1 MQVEEL
7 TNRKSKMRKY
17 SLTKTVIQAKWLSDG
32 IIESNDGSIFKSFE
46 MEPLS
51 LGLFEE
57 NLEGSN
63 SDTFF
68 QKLSELISR
77 LPNSFEG
84 HVVLFRNLVPH
95 QIIGLKTTV
104 LVFEKVKKEES
115 YSHFQAVLSELKLST
130 KLLTDET
137 WKSYLST
144 IFGRKIEKNC
154 LPDVIWDKDCIRAD
168 KNTVRVLS
176 LTELPQ
182 VTWKGCL
189 QPVFES
195 MSPFTLSIKIQ
206 IPDRNK
212 IKRQL
217 ETKRRVSHALSVSS
231 SLEVKNIESNSVLNS
246 SEETLER
253 ILVSKET
260 LFEVSIG
267 LIIAGTD
274 NETQNLANDFER
286 LVSGIG
292 NAGLYPEG
300 LGSLPVIASHLPGG
314 KTLGIRKLPILSENL
329 AHILPLLHDYS
340 RSNDSST
347 LALRSRS
354 HEISN
359 LNLFSRENLNFNSFI
374 CGASGSGKSFLMNA
388 ILSSV
393 LKDEPKT
400 RLCIFDIG
408 GSYRRI
414 IEANGGVSQL
424 LTVDEAHGLL
434 ASFLRLRP
442 VNGTGFYR
450 TFIETLCGSGSH
462 ITHSHRVAIDDL
474 LRQLEGT
481 NLKLSELVKLAGKK
495 SESFY
500 QDVAHWLKPHL
511 ALDNVPVRR
520 DLQSMIGAQVNAFD
534 FKELDSDP
542 VLQRTTILLLS
553 ELLWGDLVKGTYPRT
568 LIVFDEVWRFFA
580 QSKSFLEEM
589 YRTLRKY
596 RAGIVSITQNLADYG
611 DEAFAKMIFTNSFT
625 KIFLQNG
632 AAAEFLKHTF
642 DLPDSDISRA
652 LSVTSK
658 KPVYSEFF
666 ALSPTMSQIFRLYPT
681 PEFYELANTENISM
695 RKEAN

>member
-1 MQVEEL
+1 
-7 TNRKSKMRKY
+7 MRKY
-17 SLTKTVIQAKWLSDG
+17 SLTKAILQSQWIGEGL
-32 IIESNDGSIFKSFE
+32 IEAGDGSIFKCYE

-57 NLEGSN
+57 GLDGPSAD
-63 SDTFF
+63 SFF
-68 QKLSELISR
+68 QKLSELLSR
-77 LPNSFEG
+77 LPNFFEG
-84 HVVLFRNLVPH
+84 QMILFRTKVDH
-95 QIIGLKTTV
+95 EIDGLKTC
-104 LVFEKVKKEES
+104 LIALERVKKSES
-115 YSHFQAVLSELKLST
+115 YSHFQAILAELKLSPIP
-130 KLLTDET
+130 LREDI
-137 WKSYLST
+137 WKNYLSS
-144 IFGRKIEKNC
+144 IFGGKTNSNS
-154 LPDVIWDKDCIRAD
+154 LPDVVWEKDRIRAD
-168 KNTVRVLS
+168 SETVRVLS

-195 MSPFTLSIKIQ
+195 HQPFTLSLKFN
-206 IPDRNK
+206 IPDRKK

-217 ETKRRVSHALSVSS
+217 ETKRRVSHALSVTS
-231 SLEVKNIESNSVLNS
+231 SLEVKNIESNSVLSS

-260 LFEVSIG
+260 LFEVSLG
-267 LIIAGTD
+267 LTVSGSEQ
-274 NETQNLANDFER
+274 ETSDVVNDFER
-286 LVSGIG
+286 VVSGIG

-314 KTLGIRKLPILSENL
+314 KPLGIRKLPILSENL
-329 AHILPLLHDYS
+329 AHVFPILHDYS
-340 RSNDSST
+340 RSNDSSS

-354 HEISN
+354 DEVSH
-359 LNLFSRENLNFNSFI
+359 LNLFSKENLNFNSFI

-393 LKDEPKT
+393 LKDESRT

-408 GSYRRI
+408 GSYRKI

-424 LTVDEAHGLL
+424 LTVEEAHGLI

-442 VNGTGFYR
+442 VNGSGFYR

-474 LRQLEGT
+474 LRHIEGT
-481 NLKLSELVKLAGKK
+481 HLKLSELVKRAGKNP
-495 SESFY
+495 ERFY

-511 ALDNVPVRR
+511 SLDTIPIRE
-520 DLQSMIGAQVNAFD
+520 DLQDVIGAQVTAFD
-534 FKELDSDP
+534 FKELDADP
-542 VLQRTTILLLS
+542 ILQRTTILLLS
-553 ELLWGDLVKGTYPRT
+553 ELLWGDLVKGTYSRT

-632 AAAEFLKHTF
+632 AAAEFLKQTF

-658 KPVYSEFF
+658 KPLYSEFF
-666 ALSPTMSQIFRLYPT
+666 ALSPTMSQVFRLYPT
-681 PEFYELANTENISM
+681 PEFYKLANTENISVK
-695 RKEAN
+695 KEEI